1 MKTLFL
7 ILILFLSCDRNNSVK
22 TYSIAK
28 EVILEKKS
36 NQTSSKSS
44 HSFTWNAPSHWKEG
58 KSSSMRL
65 ASYSIPYNDAI
76 ADLSITNFSGDG
88 GGLLANVNRWRQ
100 QLDLEPY
107 GIAELD
113 SDIIIGNSQ
122 IGEFRFIKITNNEN
136 IENAFL
142 CSIYSIDKSTI
153 FIKMSASINGVN
165 ELENDFKEFC
175 STLRYN
181 DK

>member
-44 HSFTWNAPSHWKEG
+44 NSFTWNAPSHWKEG

-65 ASYSIPYNDAI
+65 ASYSIPYNDTI
-76 ADLSITNFSGDG
+76 ADLSI
-88 GGLLANVNRWRQ
+88 RQ

-136 IENAFL
+136 IGNAFL